1 MLTTG
6 DSPRTPAEDTPMTK
20 REKAVTF
27 KGNPVTLVGPQV
39 KAGDKA
45 PDFKTL
51 KVLDAVTLADTP
63 AKARLFS
70 VVPSLDTPVCSTQ
83 TKKFEDGL
91 KSLGDKAAA
100 YTVSLDLPFAQKRFC
115 TAEGVANMTTLSD
128 VHNHSFGQG
137 WGVLLEGL
145 PLPLL
150 TRAVFVVDK
159 SGTVTYAE
167 YVPEVTSEPNYDAAL
182 AALKAAAA

>member
-1 MLTTG
+1 M
-6 DSPRTPAEDTPMTK
+6 SK
-20 REKAVTF
+20 RVGAVTF
-27 KGNPVTLVGPQV
+27 KGGPVTLVGPEI
-39 KAGDKA
+39 KKGDTA
-45 PDFKTL
+45 PDFKCL
-51 KVLDAVTLADTP
+51 KGLEAVTLADTP

-70 VVPSLDTPVCSTQ
+70 VVPSLDTPVCSLQ

-91 KSLGDKAAA
+91 KSLGDQVAS

-115 TAEGVANMTTLSD
+115 GAEGIATMQTLSD
-128 VHNHSFGQG
+128 VHDHSFGTN

-159 SGTVTYAE
+159 TGTVTYAE
-167 YVPEVTSEPNYDAAL
+167 YVPEVTSEPNYESAL
-182 AALKAAAA
+182 AALKAAA

>member
-1 MLTTG
+1 M
-6 DSPRTPAEDTPMTK
+6 PAKT
-20 REKAVTF
+20 VTF
-27 KGNPVTLVGPQV
+27 KGEPKSLAGHEI

-45 PDFKTL
+45 PDFKCL
-51 KVLDAVTLADTP
+51 SNGLAPVTLADTP

-83 TKKFEDGL
+83 TKKFEDGITAL
-91 KSLGDKAAA
+91 KDKVAC

-115 TAEGVANMTTLSD
+115 GSENIATMQTLSD
-128 VHNHSFGQG
+128 VHDQSFGKN

-145 PLPLL
+145 PLKLL

-159 SGTVTYAE
+159 NGTVTYAE
-167 YVPEVTSEPNYDAAL
+167 YVPEVTGHPNYDAAL
-182 AALKAAAA
+182 AALKAVAG